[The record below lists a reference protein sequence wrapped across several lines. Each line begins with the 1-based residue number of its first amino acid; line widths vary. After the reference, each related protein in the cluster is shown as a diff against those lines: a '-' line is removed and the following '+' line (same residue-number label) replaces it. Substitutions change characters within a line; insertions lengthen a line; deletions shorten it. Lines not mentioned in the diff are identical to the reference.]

1 MAKQN
6 NDTPDETDTLVF
18 SYTLEQ
24 AMDDEVLV
32 AVFRPRW
39 STLTGGKPLVA
50 TAAIREALTDAA
62 LIEVWN
68 GYVSWRRTVEPTLP
82 EQDRLFAT
90 QMNELTVWV
99 IEDGHAFTI
108 LRPEDY

>member
-1 MAKQN
+1 MAKPHT
-6 NDTPDETDTLVF
+6 DTPDETSTLIF

-24 AMDDEVLV
+24 AMADEVLV

-39 STLTGGKPLVA
+39 SALTGGKPLVA

-62 LIEVWN
+62 LIEIWN
-68 GYVSWRRTVEPTLP
+68 GYVTWRRNVEPTLA
-82 EQDRLFAT
+82 EEDRLFAT
-90 QMNELTVWV
+90 QMNGLTVWV